1 MEVALM
7 DELTAKDA
15 RSTTACNLT
24 GLDCA
29 TADRRQVKSL
39 LPMKCVPEKE
49 SWRLGL
55 LDALL
60 HERGVLEKDGS
71 QALTR
76 FSISRKS
83 REEMVHFFLSRAGEL
98 NVDFSR

>member
-83 REEMVHFFLSRAGEL
+83 
-98 NVDFSR
+98 

>member
-15 RSTTACNLT
+15 RSTTACNLAYVDSLT
-24 GLDCA
+24 GLNCA

-39 LPMKCVPEKE
+39 LPVKCVPEKE

-71 QALTR
+71 DTKR
-76 FSISRKS
+76 VISLIS
-83 REEMVHFFLSRAGEL
+83 S
-98 NVDFSR
+98 SCST